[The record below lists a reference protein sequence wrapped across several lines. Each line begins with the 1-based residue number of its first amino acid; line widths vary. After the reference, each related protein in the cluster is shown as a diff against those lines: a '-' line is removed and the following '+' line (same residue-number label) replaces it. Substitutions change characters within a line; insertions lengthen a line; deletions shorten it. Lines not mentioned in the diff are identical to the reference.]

1 MNGDIKIGKLL
12 CDEDIITRRQL
23 NQALQVQ
30 VKGDKRSLGE
40 ILVAKGFCTLD
51 DITEVIMQSDS
62 KNGHEKHQE
71 VIAEKIE
78 PKEEPQEEVKE
89 LSEDTKFSMS
99 VGTMIGIGSAI
110 ASVVGVYYMLIGEIE
125 EAKELPSLETL
136 YSAEYPSRPE
146 GYNWPRSYEQYKD
159 QVGSLQDDMDDIF
172 EQVEELEDII
182 KELIKDIK
190 DLEKRKRDK

>member
-1 MNGDIKIGKLL
+1 MEQQTESIISQSKTVTNSSQEKLLMNGDIKIGKLL

-99 VGTMIGIGSAI
+99 VGTMIGIGTAI
-110 ASVVGVYYMLIGEIE
+110 ASVVGVYYMLV
-125 EAKELPSLETL
+125 
-136 YSAEYPSRPE
+136 YFYD
-146 GYNWPRSYEQYKD
+146 YK
-159 QVGSLQDDMDDIF
+159 V
-172 EQVEELEDII
+172 
-182 KELIKDIK
+182 
-190 DLEKRKRDK
+190 